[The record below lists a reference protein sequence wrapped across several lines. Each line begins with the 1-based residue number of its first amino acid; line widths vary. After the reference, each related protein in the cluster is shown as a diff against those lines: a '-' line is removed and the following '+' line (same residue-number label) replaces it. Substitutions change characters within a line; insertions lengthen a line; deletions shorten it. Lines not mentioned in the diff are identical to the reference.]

1 MIVITKEMINAY
13 NAEFDKRPLPRV
25 NKAPLAFAHSHAKD
39 EIISKHR
46 KLLTDRVLVQK
57 HNELSQ
63 HEFDS
68 AVKALRLLCEL
79 DYKGDT
85 DQFCDLH
92 HYAPGIDK
100 NIGIEIIV
108 YDDGYPTKYG
118 FDDDD
123 AVVCVDCYHHDCN
136 TDETDWDYTLASF
149 VVHKDFFKP
158 TNATTQEQ
166 GESPSYEQGESASYE
181 QQPLPSDMC
190 HAIRQA
196 VETIESYLSDSE
208 IRDMIAY
215 DQCTL
220 TAEYRPQ
227 LTADLERLYD
237 SLDDHD
243 KGVLQDRLDDM
254 WIMYCIAR
262 YTDTRE
268 TSQKVCSGQSDSN
281 EG

>member
-1 MIVITKEMINAY
+1 MIVVTQEMINAY
-13 NAEFDKRPLPRV
+13 NAEFDKRSLPSV
-25 NKAPLAFAHSHAKD
+25 NKAPLALAHSHAKA
-39 EIISKHR
+39 EIINKHR

-57 HNELSQ
+57 RNELSQ

-68 AVKALRLLCEL
+68 VVKALRLLCEL

-92 HYAPGIDK
+92 HYVRTTGIDE

-108 YDDGYPTKYG
+108 YDDGYPAKYG
-118 FDDDD
+118 FAEDD
-123 AVVCVDCYHHDCN
+123 AVVWVDCYHHDCN
-136 TDETDWDYTLASF
+136 TDVTDWDYTLASF

-158 TNATTQEQ
+158 TTQEQ
-166 GESPSYEQGESASYE
+166 GESASYEQGESPSYE

-196 VETIESYLSDSE
+196 VVTMESYLSASE
-208 IRDMIAY
+208 IKDMIAC
-215 DQCTL
+215 DQATL

-243 KGVLQDRLDDM
+243 KGVLQDRLDDI

-262 YTDTRE
+262 YTDTGE
-268 TSQKVCSGQSDSN
+268 TSQKVCSGQSDSD

>member
-1 MIVITKEMINAY
+1 MIVVTQEMINAY
-13 NAEFDKRPLPRV
+13 NVEFDKRPLPCV

-39 EIISKHR
+39 EIINKHK

-57 HNELSQ
+57 RNELSQ

-68 AVKALRLLCEL
+68 VVKALRLLCEL

-85 DQFCDLH
+85 DQFCDLY

-100 NIGIEIIV
+100 NIGVEIIV
-108 YDDGYPTKYG
+108 YDDGYPTEYG
-118 FDDDD
+118 FADDD

-136 TDETDWDYTLASF
+136 TDVTDWDYTLASF

-158 TNATTQEQ
+158 TTQ
-166 GESPSYEQGESASYE
+166 E

-190 HAIRQA
+190 HATRQA
-196 VETIESYLSDSE
+196 VETMESYLSASE
-208 IRDMIAY
+208 IKDMIAC

-220 TAEYRPQ
+220 AAEYRTQ
-227 LTADLERLYD
+227 LTADLERIYD

-262 YTDTRE
+262 YTD
-268 TSQKVCSGQSDSN
+268 KGACSGQQR
-281 EG
+281 GL